1 VGEVWTRLRHLLKL
15 SSPRPLGYW
24 LSSKAY
30 FQAALARRSMAGLN
44 YQEWSSACENVRN
57 VAKTLHDEHHPLLSP
72 SSPYIHG
79 KYPDTFVLSIPRG
92 RVVGGKGTVIAPDG
106 KMLYDVSI
114 DWATSSREPSAHPIL
129 QQEHFAKPESL
140 AGTSVVLA
148 TSESTGFFHWITD
161 ALPRLEILSKAC
173 SMPWPAID
181 HFLVSKGIPAI
192 RESLALLGIAD
203 DKVVVTHSASHFCC
217 DLLVVPSFPAAPG
230 NVPPWAIQFLR
241 SQLELSSS
249 GPQRRIYISR
259 SKAFGRRIVNEQDLW
274 PILER
279 RGFIHVTLEEMKLK
293 EQIGLSS
300 EAGAVVAAH
309 GAGMTNLIWC
319 QPQVKVL
326 EIFSPRYVNLC
337 YWAIASIMQADYHYL
352 LGSADGLVDD
362 VHDARYFL
370 EDILVDPLLLGR
382 SLDALNLL

>member
-1 VGEVWTRLRHLLKL
+1 MTGL
-15 SSPRPLGYW
+15 S
-24 LSSKAY
+24 
-30 FQAALARRSMAGLN
+30 

-57 VAKTLHDEHHPLLSP
+57 VAKTLHENHHPLLSA
-72 SSPYIHG
+72 SSPYLHG
-79 KYPDTFVLSIPRG
+79 DYPDTFVVSIPRG
-92 RVVGGKGTVIAPDG
+92 RVVGGKGAVIASDG

-114 DWATSSREPSAHPIL
+114 DWAARTREPSAHPIL

-161 ALPRLEILSKAC
+161 ALPRLQILCKA
-173 SMPWPAID
+173 SSIPWPSID
-181 HFLVSKGIPAI
+181 HFLVSKGIRAI

-203 DKVVVTHSASHFCC
+203 DRVVVTHSGSHFCC
-217 DLLVVPSFPAAPG
+217 DLLVVPSFAAAPG

-241 SQLELSSS
+241 SQLGLPSS
-249 GPQRRIYISR
+249 GPPKRIYISR

-274 PILER
+274 PILAR

-293 EQIGLSS
+293 DQIRLFS
-300 EAGAVVAAH
+300 EAEAVVAAH

-319 QPQVKVL
+319 QPKIKVL

-370 EDILVDPLLLGR
+370 EDIIVDPLLLER
-382 SLDALNLL
+382 SLDALNVS